1 MHSNHAQ
8 IYTQVYTLK
17 CTEDYE
23 QQLMPQ
29 NMFRARTLLIEA
41 SDLSQRFELYFG
53 NIRLFVSPCP
63 VSQFLSAFYNLLIEH
78 AFRENW
84 PDERLGIALAR
95 FAVHAP
101 AVPPGG
107 VISVKTIGPGES
119 TFTII
124 GDELG
129 SV

>member
-1 MHSNHAQ
+1 MYSNHAQ
-8 IYTQVYTLK
+8 IYTQVYSLK
-17 CTEDYE
+17 CKGDDNGR
-23 QQLMPQ
+23 LMPQ
-29 NMFRARTLLIEA
+29 NIFRARTLLIEA
-41 SDLSQRFELYFG
+41 SDLNQRFELYFG

-107 VISVKTIGPGES
+107 VITVNTIGPGES
-119 TFTII
+119 VFTFI